1 MKSSRLSST
10 PLFVANMSYTR
21 TYVKRTMAKND
32 ISFGNK
38 DFNVL
43 KKYQYQQGKVV
54 LLVLGFTH
62 ETTGFGVGTTMT
74 GRPGSSDHHTEE
86 SHCQSSFGL

>member
-1 MKSSRLSST
+1 
-10 PLFVANMSYTR
+10 MSYTR
-21 TYVKRTMAKND
+21 AYVKRTIATND
-32 ISFGNK
+32 ISTGNK
-38 DFNVL
+38 DFKML
-43 KKYQYQQGKVV
+43 RKYQYQQEKAV

-74 GRPGSSDHHTEE
+74 GRPGSPDHHTEE